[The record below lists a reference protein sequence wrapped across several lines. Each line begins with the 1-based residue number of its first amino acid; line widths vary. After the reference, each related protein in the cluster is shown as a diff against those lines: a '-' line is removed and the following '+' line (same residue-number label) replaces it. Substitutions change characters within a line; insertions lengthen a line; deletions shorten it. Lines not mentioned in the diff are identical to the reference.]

1 MNFYDLYTDA
11 LEKVA
16 SELDQY
22 RHLPLPKLH
31 GTLKGLRK
39 KHEAASQQGLF
50 NRIKNRSQNKER
62 GRHINALGS
71 ALAEDPFGPR
81 GGILYRDSVGEE
93 DFLTPKEVHRE
104 YQKERPEDRA
114 MVASTLAENVSDRYS
129 NMVDGKFHG
138 ARGPSD
144 EHYEA
149 GMRLRAAQRKP
160 GGAQLADAYMKKHFS
175 GGHKKV
181 AARSRP
187 NFQDA
192 LKSHATRGFTSM
204 PDGILE
210 GRKRIKAH
218 DVRAAYAQDGDF
230 LMPGEKHLLRYTA
243 SDIADGMT
251 EDAYKRISLSRAA
264 QKHHQAEADRAQRKA
279 NSAFNRIVPGGTRR
293 KAKHLKRRKGHVAQI
308 NVHGTNIGKSRQLA
322 RLHDDTSRAIDN
334 SGGRKGLRL
343 ANDYM
348 KKHFS

>member
-39 KHEAASQQGLF
+39 EHEVASQQGLF
-50 NRIKNRSQNKER
+50 SRMKNRSQNKER
-62 GRHINALGS
+62 GRHIDALGS
-71 ALAEDPFGPR
+71 ALAEDPFGPTS
-81 GGILYRDSVGEE
+81 GMLYRDGDGAEH
-93 DFLTPKEVHRE
+93 FATRKEIYKK

-114 MVASTLAENVSDRYS
+114 LVASTLAEHVGDRYS
-129 NMVDGKFHG
+129 NMVDAKFHG
-138 ARGPSD
+138 ARGLDD
-144 EHYEA
+144 EHYDA
-149 GMRLRAAQRKP
+149 GRRLWAAQRKP

-181 AARSRP
+181 AARSKP

-204 PDGILE
+204 PDDILK
-210 GRKRIKAH
+210 GRKHIKAH
-218 DVRAAYAQDGDF
+218 DVRAAYAEDGDF

-243 SDIADGMT
+243 SDIAEGMA

-279 NSAFNRIVPGGTRR
+279 NSAFNRIVPGGARR

-308 NVHGTNIGKSRQLA
+308 NAHLKNIGNSRQLA
-322 RLHDDTSRAIDN
+322 RLHDDASRAMTD
-334 SGGRKGLRL
+334 SGDRKGLRL